1 MLYKLSSRQLFVLLL
16 GIVLL
21 VLVALIPTITSGMA
35 NDNAH
40 DPTLNKIENHHHHQH
55 DKPASAPQGASAP
68 DLPDNVGNNNTPHS

>member
-1 MLYKLSSRQLFVLLL
+1 MLYKLSSRQLFILLV

-40 DPTLNKIENHHHHQH
+40 GTTPDKIENHHHHE
-55 DKPASAPQGASAP
+55 DKPASTPQGASAP
-68 DLPDNVGNNNTPHS
+68 DLPDNIGNNNTLMHD